1 MACTP
6 QLPVVHTPATGPGTA
21 RSSLEPM
28 ANEVMDWDSVYREQG
43 VFEGP
48 SP

>member
-1 MACTP
+1 
-6 QLPVVHTPATGPGTA
+6 
-21 RSSLEPM
+21 LEPM
-28 ANEVMDWDSVYREQG
+28 ANEVMDWDSVYREQS